1 MRLFQWAGLFFFASA
16 VLWAQEENR
25 IENPG
30 FERGVEDWWKVPA
43 DAAARGNAIEPEIE
57 ERDCQGETGAR
68 SMRLKYAPGKTVVLG
83 YARPVSLLAGQKEY
97 SLAFWARSD
106 SDEKEN
112 PGQLAFVLNLRPQN
126 PAQKEFT
133 FSVSAPRNGIRKEWT
148 YFQKDFAVP
157 ENAGR
162 PELSFRLEARGA
174 RNGTVWIDNVYF
186 GPKLDLPVRG
196 EPEGVRIQKCIHTAS
211 HGGIYYPGEPV
222 EYRFELKG
230 VEEPGKKVLVKWRID
245 DFDGKP
251 LLEGKNEVVLSES
264 IRLPLLLPGEYR
276 GYFTVKAVFLQDG
289 KPLVSGMY
297 SGIVAEKQQGERD
310 PFFSTKGCATREKH
324 VRMGFGTRTGW
335 LFFRA
340 VERTPGRYDFT
351 HSDRQIEQLLKEGYT
366 NFYANLTLS
375 CLRGNQPKFMR
386 DELAAELA
394 AGRNPYDET
403 YYAKWRAFAAALI
416 RRYGDRIREWSVP
429 DENGLLRHQNPF
441 LVEHY
446 VRCVKL
452 FREELKK
459 QYPDAKLYAG
469 GETLGLHDWYRNE
482 IWEKI
487 KDHVDGICSD
497 AYLQPTTVGIGFQSM
512 GPEQGKVRERF
523 MKQREMMG
531 PGKEYVNEET
541 GYNIQRDLP
550 PDSPNLRE
558 LAIVNARN
566 LIVAKSVPGIRR
578 WTWFL
583 VEENRHAWIHIFD
596 FTMWKNGQPR
606 PHAATYAV
614 VTRALANATDAV
626 EVKPLADVY
635 GYVFKRGDKTVAAL
649 WALSKKDIASAIDM
663 PSDWTAMDLMG
674 KRFGGKKGNFVFS
687 LNDRPVFFEFTA
699 SQEKVVRAL
708 DGGKYAMPEIYVS
721 MNRKNA
727 EEMNVFLQNKTPREL
742 SFTASLD
749 SSPAVKGKLGPL
761 ERIAVPFPC
770 RPGVRPIAAKVEVN
784 GRKVEASM
792 TEELY
797 PVERLESAPPLDGTL
812 RGFEKVRP
820 LVFDTVETLRPLDAE
835 PHGLWK
841 DKNDLSANVYL
852 AYDDRFFYIAADV
865 TDDVHISRHTGP
877 MIWNQDCVQ
886 YAFDTENDAFDPAVS
901 SPGYQKDDREFCLA
915 LTPEGPVNF
924 CYTGTPETA
933 GKPVAEKTSAV
944 IAPDGHKIYAARIPW
959 SYFGNLKPR
968 PGSVF
973 GFNVTIF
980 DVDSREG
987 STSYYM
993 ELSPGISNGKNP
1005 SYFKRF
1011 LLK

>member
-1 MRLFQWAGLFFFASA
+1 MHLFQWVGFFFLASA
-16 VLWAQEENR
+16 VLLAQDENR
-25 IENPG
+25 IENPS
-30 FERGVEDWWKVPA
+30 FEQGVEDWWKVRTEP
-43 DAAARGNAIEPEIE
+43 GQGSPIEPEIE

-68 SMRLKYAPGKTVVLG
+68 SMRLKCGPGKTIVLG
-83 YARPVSLLAGQKEY
+83 YTRPVSLLAGQKEY

-106 SDEKEN
+106 FGGKEKQ
-112 PGQLAFVLNLRPQN
+112 GQLALVLKFSPGDRT
-126 PAQKEFT
+126 QKEYV
-133 FSVSAPRNGIRKEWT
+133 FSVSAPPDRLRKEWT

-157 ENAGR
+157 EENGR
-162 PELSFRLEARGA
+162 PELSFRLENPGTQS
-174 RNGTVWIDNVYF
+174 GTVWIDNVYF
-186 GPKLDLPVRG
+186 GPTLYLPVKG
-196 EPEGVRIQKCIHTAS
+196 EPKGVRIQNCVHAAS
-211 HGGIYYPGEPV
+211 HGGVYYPGEPI

-230 VEEPGKKVLVKWRID
+230 LEKPGEKAVVKWQID
-245 DFDGKP
+245 DFDGKQ
-251 LLEGKNEVVLSES
+251 LLAGNMEVVLNEDV
-264 IRLPLLLPGEYR
+264 RLSLSPPVDYR
-276 GYFTVKAVFLQDG
+276 GYFTVKASFLQNG

-297 SGIVAEKQQGERD
+297 SGFIVEKQQGERD
-310 PFFSTKGCATREKH
+310 PFFSTKGCSSREKH

-340 VERTPGRYDFT
+340 VERTPGNYDFSS
-351 HSDRQIEQLLKEGYT
+351 SDRQIEQLLKEGYT
-366 NFYANLTLS
+366 NFYANITLS
-375 CLRGNQPKFMR
+375 CIRGNQPKFMR
-386 DELAAELA
+386 DELEAKLA
-394 AGRNPYDET
+394 AGKNPYDGD

-429 DENGLLRHQNPF
+429 DENGLLRHKNPF
-441 LVEHY
+441 LIEHY
-446 VRCVKL
+446 VNCVKL

-459 QYPDAKLYAG
+459 QCPDAKFYAG
-469 GETLGLHDWYRNE
+469 GETLGLHDWYRTE

-497 AYLQPTTVGIGFQSM
+497 AYLQPTTVGTGFQSM

-523 MKQREMMG
+523 MKQLELMG

-550 PDSPNLRE
+550 LDSPNLRE
-558 LAIVNARN
+558 LAIINARN
-566 LIVAKSVPGIRR
+566 LIVAKSVPSIRR

-596 FTMWKNGQPR
+596 FTMWKNNQPR

-614 VTRALANATDAV
+614 VMRALANAVAPV

-649 WALSKKDIASAIDM
+649 WALSKKDIPSTIDM

-674 KRFGGKKGNFVFS
+674 KRFGGKKGVRTFS

-699 SQEKVVRAL
+699 PQENVVRAL
-708 DGGKYAMPEIYVS
+708 AGGKYAMPEIYLS

-727 EEMNVFLQNKTPREL
+727 EEMNVFLQNKTNREL
-742 SFTASLD
+742 SFSASLD
-749 SSPAVKGKLGPL
+749 SSPAKKGKLKPL
-761 ERIAVPFPC
+761 ERGVVSFPC
-770 RPGVRPIAAKVEVN
+770 RPGFHPITAKVKMNGQKLETSMNEV
-784 GRKVEASM
+784 
-792 TEELY
+792 LY
-797 PVERLESAPPLDGTL
+797 PVERLENAPPLDGTL

-820 LVFDTVETLRPLDAE
+820 LVFDTAETLKPIDAE

-841 DKNDLSANVYL
+841 DKNDLSARVYL

-865 TDDVHISRHTGP
+865 TDDVHISRHNGQ
-877 MIWNQDCVQ
+877 MIWNQDCIQ

-901 SPGYQKDDREFCLA
+901 SPGYKKDDREFCLA
-915 LTPEGPVNF
+915 LTPEGAANF

-933 GKPVAEKTSAV
+933 GKPVAEKTSVV
-944 IAPDGHKIYAARIPW
+944 IAPDGHKIYSARIPW
-959 SYFGNLKPR
+959 SYFGNLRPR
-968 PGSVF
+968 PGSIF

-993 ELSPGISNGKNP
+993 ELSPGIANGKNP